1 MGRKLR
7 ITRRRLQPEE
17 EKESITYAKDLMTDP
32 CDPNTGIASHWGTM
46 VNEMELETV
55 HTKDGVKARWKRK

>member
-1 MGRKLR
+1 
-7 ITRRRLQPEE
+7 
-17 EKESITYAKDLMTDP
+17 MTDP